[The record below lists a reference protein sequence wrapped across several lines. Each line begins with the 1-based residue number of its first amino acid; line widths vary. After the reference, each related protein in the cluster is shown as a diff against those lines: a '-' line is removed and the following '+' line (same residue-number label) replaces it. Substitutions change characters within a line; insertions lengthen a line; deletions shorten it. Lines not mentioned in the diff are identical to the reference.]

1 MGKTVYQLKATI
13 LDIKPPVWRRVVV
26 PADISL
32 SRLHDVLQAAFGWWD
47 YHLHEFEI
55 AGARYGIDDGESW
68 EPPKDERRTRLNIV
82 AEQGSSF
89 IYVYDFGD
97 YWRHRIVVEKVFTA
111 TPGGRYP
118 ACVGGRRACP
128 PEDCGGTWGYAEFLE
143 AIRDPDHEEHESM
156 LEWVGGHFDPEAFD
170 PSGFDR
176 LVNPRH
182 STAI

>member
-1 MGKTVYQLKATI
+1 MN
-13 LDIKPPVWRRVVV
+13 
-26 PADISL
+26 S
-32 SRLHDVLQAAFGWWD
+32 
-47 YHLHEFEI
+47 
-55 AGARYGIDDGESW
+55 
-68 EPPKDERRTRLNIV
+68 V
-82 AEQGSSF
+82 AEQRSSF

-111 TPGGRYP
+111 TRGGRDP

-170 PSGFDR
+170 PSDVDR

-182 STAI
+182 LTAI